1 MGPGACVQIAQVG
14 CDDMAALLEVEDLAV
29 EFHRDG
35 TVSRAVNRVT
45 LSVERGKSLG
55 IVGESGSGKSVT
67 VKAIMRLL
75 PRYTQIQSGAIR
87 LDGQDVMTLNEGRM
101 RRLRG
106 RRMAM
111 VFQDPHAYLNPTKTV
126 GSQLVEPLILHRL
139 ATGAEAKRRAVDL
152 LRQVGIPSPE
162 VRFAQY
168 PFEFSGGMLQRVM
181 IAMALIADP
190 ELLIADEPTT
200 ALDVTVQAQI
210 LRLLRKLKDDRGM
223 SLILVTHDLV
233 VAAQTCDEVVVMYG
247 GTVVERVPSHKL
259 LMASAH
265 PYARGLI
272 ACTPRI
278 SNATAIPTPIPGQPL
293 NLRKPLPAG
302 CLFAERCPDR
312 IEQCTAA
319 RPLLEDI
326 AADHQVACFV
336 ATAAAKEGA
345 AQ

>member
-1 MGPGACVQIAQVG
+1 
-14 CDDMAALLEVEDLAV
+14 MAALLEVRNLAV
-29 EFHRDG
+29 EFHRDRA
-35 TVSRAVNRVT
+35 VSRAVNGVT

-75 PRYTQIQSGAIR
+75 PRYARSASGAV
-87 LDGQDVMTLNEGRM
+87 LLEGQDVMRLSEGRM
-101 RRLRG
+101 RHLRG

-139 ATGAEAKRRAVDL
+139 AAGAEAKRRAVDL
-152 LRQVGIPSPE
+152 LRLVGIPSPE
-162 VRFAQY
+162 VRFTQY

-190 ELLIADEPTT
+190 DLLIADEPTT

-210 LRLLRKLKDDRGM
+210 LRLLRKLKEDRGM
-223 SLILVTHDLV
+223 AMILVTHDLV

-259 LMASAH
+259 LTASAH

-278 SNATAIPTPIPGQPL
+278 SNADTIPTPIAGQPL
-293 NLRKPLPAG
+293 NLREPLPGG
-302 CLFAERCPDR
+302 CLFAARCPDR
-312 IEQCTAA
+312 VAQCTEV
-319 RPLLEDI
+319 RPQLEDV
-326 AADHQVACFV
+326 APDHQVACFV
-336 ATAAAKEGA
+336 AAGAAKEGA
-345 AQ
+345 VHE

>member
-1 MGPGACVQIAQVG
+1 MT
-14 CDDMAALLEVEDLAV
+14 ALLEVKDLAV
-29 EFHRDG
+29 EFQRDG
-35 TVSRAVNRVT
+35 AVSRAVNRVT

-75 PRYTQIQSGAIR
+75 PKYARIPSGSIH
-87 LDGQDVMTLNEGRM
+87 LDGQDVTAMAEGRM

-111 VFQDPHAYLNPTKTV
+111 VFQDPHAYLNPTKKV
-126 GSQLVEPLILHRL
+126 GSQLIEPLLLHRL
-139 ATGAEAKRRAVDL
+139 ATGAEAKRRAVEL
-152 LRQVGIPSPE
+152 LRLVGIPSPE
-162 VRFAQY
+162 VRFSQY

-181 IAMALIADP
+181 IAVALIANP

-223 SLILVTHDLV
+223 SMIFVTHDLV

-259 LMASAH
+259 LTASAH
-265 PYARGLI
+265 PYSRGLI

-278 SNATAIPTPIPGQPL
+278 SDAGTIPTPIPGQPL
-293 NLRKPLPAG
+293 NLRKPLPEG
-302 CLFAERCPDR
+302 CLFADRCPDR
-312 IEQCTAA
+312 IPQCTAS
-319 RPLLEDI
+319 RPPLEHI

-336 ATAAAKEGA
+336 ASAAVKEGA